1 MEVIL
6 KKTFGK
12 LGAEGDI
19 VNVADGYAR
28 NYLVPMQ
35 IAVRST
41 ERNRRILEHEKTVL
55 ASLADK
61 TRGVAEELAGRIT
74 EVTCTFKRRAGEND
88 RLFGSVTSA
97 DISLALVKEL
107 SIEIDRRDVQLQE
120 PIKDLGVF
128 TVPCCSFLSGH
139 YIYPALVKPPRLG
152 ITTTADNRVRLLK

>member
-6 KKTFGK
+6 KKTFDK
-12 LGAEGDI
+12 LGTEGDI

-35 IAVRST
+35 IAIRST
-41 ERNRRILEHEKTVL
+41 ERNRRRLEHDKKVL

-61 TRGVAEELAGRIT
+61 TRDAAKELAGQIT

-88 RLFGSVTSA
+88 RLFGSVTSTE
-97 DISLALVKEL
+97 ISVALMTEL
-107 SIEIDRRDVQLQE
+107 SVEIDRRDVQLQE

-128 TVPCCSFLSGH
+128 TVPIQLH
-139 YIYPALVKPPRLG
+139 PD
-152 ITTTADNRVRLLK
+152 ITSDLKVVVVREEDE